1 MQTRARES
9 VLNAT
14 PTTYLHS
21 CTIMFLSFM
30 FGLCTPPAYSQASA
44 NDRPAQWAE
53 HVSTLYEVS
62 LQRAQSQ
69 LIDITMTLDAL
80 SQDSIDLHLPV
91 WRPGRYE
98 ILDMAGTII
107 TLHAHDGN
115 LNPVAF
121 EKTDK
126 STWHF
131 DTSGVRTLT
140 VVYTIYANSLNTRT
154 RHADDT
160 HAFLDGS
167 AVFLY
172 ANERRHVPCRII
184 VDAPDGWHTA
194 TGLAPDPEIPN
205 AWLAPDYDVLVD
217 SPLEIGKHQI
227 IGFAVDGT
235 PHEIVIWGPVEPD
248 ADRLAHDFA
257 AVVRTER
264 DIFDG
269 PGNPLPYGRFVYL
282 IHAQPAIGGGTE
294 HLNSTIMQTR
304 PSSFENESAYNGFLG
319 LLAHEMFHTWNVK
332 RLRPAGIVPYD
343 YQHEDYTDLLWEAE
357 GTTSYYTGIV
367 LVRAGLKTA
376 DSYLASLAS
385 QISRERRRPGYAVQS
400 LAESSFDA
408 WIKFNHPTPNDIN
421 TTVSFYSKGALV
433 SLMLDMELRAR
444 TNNAICLD
452 DVLGDLYHAHPLSKG
467 GFTTSD
473 MLASLNHLSG
483 SSFDD
488 FFDRYVFGT
497 ERLDLENALAVAGLE
512 LSPEPIEPG
521 AYLGISLAGN
531 KVRAVRTDGPAFDAG
546 IEVDD
551 VLLAVNDTPLE
562 QIDYATSL
570 KGIAPGSQ
578 ITLTLTR
585 RGFPRTITMT
595 SITKPVSR
603 WTIRRVA
610 DPSPMQQA
618 VYESW
623 LGASW
628 PEDTS
633 Q

>member
-1 MQTRARES
+1 MSAMLYTSIHKSRMLFLCFIV
-9 VLNAT
+9 VLL
-14 PTTYLHS
+14 PRSTY
-21 CTIMFLSFM
+21 
-30 FGLCTPPAYSQASA
+30 GQAFA
-44 NDRPAQWAE
+44 NDHPSQWAQ
-53 HVSTLYEVS
+53 HVSTHYHVS
-62 LQRAQSQ
+62 LQRARSQ
-69 LIDITMTLDAL
+69 LVDITMTLDDL
-80 SQDSIDLHLPV
+80 SQDSIDLHLPA

-107 TLHAHDGN
+107 TLNAHDET
-115 LNPVAF
+115 LKPVAF
-121 EKTDK
+121 EKSDK

-131 DTSGVRTLT
+131 VTTGVRTLT

-172 ANERRHVPCRII
+172 ADERRAAPCRIT

-194 TGLAPDPEIPN
+194 TGLAPDPDIPD
-205 AWLAPDYDVLVD
+205 AWLAPDYNVLVD
-217 SPLEIGKHQI
+217 SPLEIGEHQI

-235 PHEIVIWGPVEPD
+235 PHEIVIWGPVKPD

-257 AVVRTER
+257 AIVRTER
-264 DIFDG
+264 DIFEG
-269 PGNPLPYGRFVYL
+269 PDNPLPYGRFVYL
-282 IHAQPAIGGGTE
+282 IHAQPALGGGTE

-304 PSSFENESAYNGFLG
+304 PSSFENEYAYNGFLG

-343 YQHEDYTDLLWEAE
+343 YQHENYTDLLWEAE
-357 GTTSYYTGIV
+357 GTTSYYTGVV
-367 LVRAGLKTA
+367 LVRAGLKTV
-376 DSYLASLAS
+376 DSYLSSLAS

-400 LAESSFDA
+400 LAQSSFDS

-433 SLMLDMELRAR
+433 SLMLDMELRKR
-444 TNNAICLD
+444 TNNAVSLD
-452 DVLGDLYHAHPLSKG
+452 EVLGDLYRTHPFAKG
-467 GFTTSD
+467 GFATSD
-473 MLASLNHLSG
+473 MLASLKRLSG
-483 SSFDD
+483 SGFDA

-497 ERLDLENALAVAGLE
+497 EPLDLEDALAVAGLA
-512 LSPEPIEPG
+512 LTPEPIEQG
-521 AYLGISLAGN
+521 SYLGISLSGN
-531 KVRAVRTDGPAFDAG
+531 TVRAVRTDGPAFDAG
-546 IEVDD
+546 VE
-551 VLLAVNDTPLE
+551 VNDILQAINDIPLE
-562 QIDYATSL
+562 QIDYATML
-570 KGIAPGSQ
+570 KSIEPGSQ

-585 RGFPRTITMT
+585 RDSPRTIPMN
-595 SITKPVSR
+595 SIAKPISR

-610 DPSPMQQA
+610 DPSPEQRA

-628 PEDTS
+628 PKDISE
-633 Q
+633 